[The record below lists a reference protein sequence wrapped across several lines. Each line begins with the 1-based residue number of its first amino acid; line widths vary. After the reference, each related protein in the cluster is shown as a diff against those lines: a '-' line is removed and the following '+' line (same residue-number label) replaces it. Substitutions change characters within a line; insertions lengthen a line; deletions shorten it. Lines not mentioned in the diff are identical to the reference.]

1 MSAKAMKQGKMLR
14 NPFKLSARS
23 GKLFAS
29 GKQVGEFIVR
39 SKIPF
44 PDQLFTNRLAFN

>member
-29 GKQVGEFIVR
+29 GKQVGEFIV
-39 SKIPF
+39 
-44 PDQLFTNRLAFN
+44 